1 MEDESRAESPV
12 LEKKRTLTNHCSPF
26 HIILSIIVVLV
37 AIGGSYLLTM
47 SEEVLE
53 AEEEV
58 FEEEVIIEETAS
70 AFDDF
75 YFSYELMKYTLFFI
89 LLQKLHEIELT
100 TI

>member
-53 AEEEV
+53 AEEV
-58 FEEEVIIEETAS
+58 FEEEEVIIEETS
-70 AFDDF
+70 AFDDEF
-75 YFSYELMKYTLFFI
+75 
-89 LLQKLHEIELT
+89 
-100 TI
+100 